1 MPCAHKPSR
10 SPALGAFLCLS
21 ALALLPGCTV
31 VSVTASAVSVT
42 ASAVG
47 LAADA
52 AVGTVKIVGKGVGK
66 AVDAMDSDGTDN
78 SGITVR
84 YRTPDGQPLEP

>member
-1 MPCAHKPSR
+1 MPAFN
-10 SPALGAFLCLS
+10 ALLARAWRPTLALVTAC
-21 ALALLPGCTV
+21 ALAGCTV
-31 VSVTASAVSVT
+31 IAVTGAAVSVT

-66 AVDAMDSDGTDN
+66 AADALLDGDEVAEATEATTPAVD
-78 SGITVR
+78 
-84 YRTPDGQPLEP
+84 